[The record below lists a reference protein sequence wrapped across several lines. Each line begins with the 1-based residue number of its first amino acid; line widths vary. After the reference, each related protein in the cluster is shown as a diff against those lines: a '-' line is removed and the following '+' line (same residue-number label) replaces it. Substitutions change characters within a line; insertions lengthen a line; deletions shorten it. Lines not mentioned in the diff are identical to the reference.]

1 MNVER
6 LNPIS
11 EEEAAAMVSRQTR
24 DDLAERIMTTS
35 PDEAP
40 APVRH
45 GRWGRRLLVG
55 VPLAAAVAAAG
66 VVVLSAAGPDQKVGS
81 VSVGPHRADAAVLS
95 FRKEDGYLVVTVK
108 DPVADPAR
116 YRKEFAA
123 HGLDIELDLR
133 PVSPRNAGT
142 VIFLEDQ
149 GASRIEVIQAKGEC
163 GVEIC
168 SVGVKVPVDY
178 KGYAHIVFG
187 RAARPGE
194 TYDTSE
200 GDRPGEGVGLPE
212 VPGRTVAE
220 AWDVLTQR
228 KITGV
233 EYRYEF
239 RGSDRPYPNGLS
251 RDQVKPEWYVHDAV
265 AGSEGQVILFVGP
278 EKE

>member
-11 EEEAAAMVSRQTR
+11 EEEAAAMVSRETR

-40 APVRH
+40 APARH

-81 VSVGPHRADAAVLS
+81 VSVGPHRADAAALF

-123 HGLDIELDLR
+123 HGLDIELDLK
-133 PVSPRNAGT
+133 PVSQRNAGT
-142 VIFLEDQ
+142 VVFVEDQ
-149 GASRIEVIQAKGEC
+149 GGGRIEVIQAKGEC
-163 GVEIC
+163 GVEVC
-168 SVGVKVPVDY
+168 NVGVKVPKDY

-194 TYDTSE
+194 MYDTAP

-233 EYRYEF
+233 EYRYEY

-265 AGSEGQVILFVGP
+265 VGSEGQVILFVGP
-278 EKE
+278 EKD

>member
-24 DDLAERIMTTS
+24 DDLAERIMTAP

-55 VPLAAAVAAAG
+55 VPLAAVVAAAG
-66 VVVLSAAGPDQKVGS
+66 VVVFSVAGPDQKVGP
-81 VSVGPHRADAAVLS
+81 VSLGPNRADAAALS
-95 FRKEDGYLVVTVK
+95 FRKEGGSLVVTVK

-123 HGLDIELDLR
+123 HGLNIELDLK

-142 VIFLEDQ
+142 VVFLEDQ
-149 GASRIEVIQAKGEC
+149 EGSRIEVIQAEGEC

-168 SVGVKVPVDY
+168 NVGVKVPVDY
-178 KGYAHIVFG
+178 KGYAHIIFG
-187 RAARPGE
+187 REARPGE
-194 TYDTSE
+194 MYDTGP

-212 VPGRTVAE
+212 IPGRTMAE
-220 AWDVLTQR
+220 AWDVLAER
-228 KITGV
+228 KITDV

-239 RGSDRPYPNGLS
+239 RGSDRPYPNGLT
-251 RDQVKPEWYVHDAV
+251 RDQVKPEWYVRDAL
-265 AGSEGQVILFVGP
+265 AGSEGQVILFVSP